1 MCGIAGVLGTA
12 DGQVQVESLQRL
24 TALLSHRGPD
34 GQGTWLSPCG
44 RVGLGHTRL
53 SILDLTSAA
62 SQPMLSSDGRYCLV
76 FNGEIY
82 NFVELAAELRQLGSV
97 FRSRSDTEVLLEG
110 YRHWQD
116 RLWDRLNGMWAV
128 AIHDC
133 VTGHTVL
140 CRDRFGVKPLF
151 FLQQR
156 GQPVIFASEAT
167 AIDRLLNGVLS
178 PDVQWLQQVGSADT
192 DDRSCYS
199 EVRSLRAGELLTIS
213 PDGQLQR
220 KAWYRMQPVEC
231 PPTFAGQAERFRELL
246 IDACRLRLRS
256 DVPVATC
263 LSGGL
268 DSGSLVAVLHK
279 YASADTRFAGFNH
292 RSFNAAFPGTP
303 QDESVAATLL
313 ASGCGVQ
320 LDCHAISCP
329 SPEELEKALQSCD
342 GPMPC
347 MAFYPIWQL
356 YRCIRQQGIVVT
368 LDGMGPDEYLGGY
381 YIGEAALHGAW
392 ETRSIS
398 WFRDVR
404 RTYAA
409 LYQHGPGQIATDTR
423 AVLRTGL
430 SRLKRR
436 MLRRPALSGPGARFP
451 IGPVGEQLEE
461 SGLLQNTLARCLFHQ
476 VTACPLPY
484 LLHQYDRCSMANG
497 VESRF
502 PFMDYRLLELAFS
515 LPLQSRVGGGY
526 TKRVLREA
534 MAGTL
539 PDAIRL
545 NKRKTGFNSPF
556 ADWLKGPLRDWAG
569 DLAASQAFRQSS
581 FFDGPSLSRSILNG
595 LSLPEA
601 NLREWDVW
609 MPLHL
614 TWWLQN
620 KRSLVAAG
628 KQITRR

>member
-1 MCGIAGVLGTA
+1 MCGIAGFLGTA
-12 DGQVQVESLQRL
+12 VNQVSPELLQRL
-24 TALLSHRGPD
+24 TGLLSHRGPD
-34 GQGTWLSPCG
+34 GQDTWLSPCG

-53 SILDLTSAA
+53 SILDLSAA
-62 SQPMLSSDGRYCLV
+62 AAQPMLSADNRYCIV

-82 NFVELAAELRQLGSV
+82 NFVELAEELRQVGVV

-110 YRHWQD
+110 FRHWQH

-133 VTGHTVL
+133 ITGQTVL

-151 FLQQR
+151 FLQHADY
-156 GQPVIFASEAT
+156 PLIFASEAT
-167 AIDRLLNGVLS
+167 AIDRLLNGTLA
-178 PDVQWLQQVGSADT
+178 PDTQWLLQAGREDT

-199 EVRSLRAGELLTIS
+199 SVRSVRAGELLTVS
-213 PDGQLQR
+213 QHGELQR
-220 KAWYRMQPVEC
+220 RIWYRMQPVDC
-231 PPTFAGQAERFRELL
+231 PPTFAGQAQRFRELL
-246 IDACRLRLRS
+246 IDACQLRLRS

-268 DSGSLVAVLHK
+268 DSGSLVALLHK
-279 YASADTRFAGFNH
+279 YASADPRFAGFNH
-292 RSFNAAFPGTP
+292 RSFNAAFPGTQ
-303 QDESVAATLL
+303 QDESAAAAQL
-313 ASGCGVQ
+313 ATECGVL
-320 LDCHAISCP
+320 LDCHVVNCP
-329 SPEELEKALQSCD
+329 SPEELETALLSCD

-347 MAFYPIWQL
+347 MAFYPIWKL
-356 YRCIRQQGIVVT
+356 YRYIRQQGVVVT

-392 ETRSIS
+392 ETGRVS
-398 WFRDVR
+398 WIRDIC

-409 LYQHGPGQIATDTR
+409 LYHHGPKQVAVDAR
-423 AVLRTGL
+423 VVLRTVL
-430 SRLKRR
+430 SRVKRR
-436 MLRRPALSGPGARFP
+436 LLNRAPLPLPGSRYSVGA
-451 IGPVGEQLEE
+451 IGEQLEH
-461 SGLLQNTLARCLFHQ
+461 SGHLENTLARCLFHQ
-476 VTACPLPY
+476 VTASPLPY

-502 PFMDYRLLELAFS
+502 PFMDYRLLEFAFS

-534 MAGTL
+534 VAGAL

-556 ADWLKGPLRDWAG
+556 SDWLKGPLRDWVG
-569 DLAASQAFRQSS
+569 DLAASGAFRESA
-581 FFDGPSLSRSILNG
+581 FFDGATLSRDILTG
-595 LSLPEA
+595 LTSQA
-601 NLREWDVW
+601 TVLREWDVW

-614 TWWLQN
+614 TWWLRN
-620 KRSLVAAG
+620 KRTMVAAG
-628 KQITRR
+628 KHVTRS